1 MMALKFSPHLDVKRF
16 FQAGPKCGNLLYF
29 IAFKKLNVKVYIW
42 VYKLEN
48 FLYYFGIIF
57 KIFSL
62 HFQDAEFIRRRANE
76 TKVNARKLRDEAD
89 QLNHRVKVTENDI
102 THLEESSNK
111 DDNLVD
117 DAKRKVIS
125 LRN

>member
-1 MMALKFSPHLDVKRF
+1 MK
-16 FQAGPKCGNLLYF
+16 GIILLYF
-29 IAFKKLNVKVYIW
+29 LAFKNSTLKFIYGYTNWEIYHRVVY
-42 VYKLEN
+42 
-48 FLYYFGIIF
+48 FLDYFGIIF

-117 DAKRKVIS
+117 DAKRKVIC